1 MTLKPGDVVTVK
13 HDDGNTEASNTYII
27 DGLLPNNDVLLMHPL
42 SGPNVLIRV
51 TPDKINIVAA
61 NIKDSS
67 ERALDFARKQ
77 TKYLDYNKAA
87 EIEALALYYVV
98 NRKLTS
104 RQKNGL
110 SAINGYI
117 ASIQFNQDIKQTISF
132 VHKNKGLLDEFNFM
146 WYSNFKNL
154 FNGTQ
159 AITSLKQRQS
169 IFNIAGFIL
178 SELENPTAQT
188 K

>member
-1 MTLKPGDVVTVK
+1 MTLKTGDVVTVK
-13 HDDGNTEASNTYII
+13 HDDSNTEASNTYII
-27 DGLLPNNDVLLMHPL
+27 DTVISDNELLLSHPL
-42 SGPNVLIRV
+42 SGSNVLIRV
-51 TPDKINIVAA
+51 TSDKINVVAA

-67 ERALDFARKQ
+67 ERALDFARKN
-77 TKYLDYNKAA
+77 TKYLDYNKVA

-104 RQKNGL
+104 KQKNGL

-117 ASIQFNQDIKQTISF
+117 ASINFNQDIKQTINF
-132 VHKNKGLLDEFNFM
+132 VHKNKGLLDEFNLM
-146 WYSNFKNL
+146 WYNNFRNL

-159 AITSLKQRQS
+159 AITSIKQRQS

-178 SELENPTAQT
+178 SELENPTAQ